1 MNFKDFL
8 QNAKDEA
15 SKEAKPKAMKPKKEM
30 DAQQGID
37 DQLAK
42 SRVLKKAK

>member
-1 MNFKDFL
+1 MKFKDYL

-15 SKEAKPKAMKPKKEM
+15 NKAQPKSLKTKKEM
-30 DAQQGID
+30 DAQQNID

-42 SRVLKKAK
+42 SRVLKKSK